1 MQPLD
6 EVHYLTLGLDRVE
19 SNGGIRKAI
28 VNLSPSF
35 LSNLSL
41 SVLPFKIPTRDLA
54 RSVREIGASWL
65 APHQK
70 WSDRSNPC

>member
-1 MQPLD
+1 MHSLD
-6 EVHYLTLGLDRVE
+6 EVHYLTLGMDRVK

-41 SVLPFKIPTRDLA
+41 SVLPFKVPTRDLA
-54 RSVREIGASWL
+54 RSVPAIEASWL
-65 APHQK
+65 APLQE
-70 WSDRSNPC
+70 WSDRLDPC